1 MTMTLPILPTTA
13 PQRAEKTAVKT
24 DSSVFVIDEDLAVW
38 RCDPVTGELDQVEL
52 PEDVEPVDICV
63 GPGGLLHVLA
73 DDDAGA
79 LIYRATDKLASD
91 WEQLEVAAS
100 LRRIACGPDGRI
112 WAIDEARAVWV
123 RCPEDGALERRA
135 EDDFADEVS
144 VGGDGRVWVI
154 STEER
159 YSGRV
164 IKWMDEP
171 RGGGWVEMPAPS
183 AAVKLAASP
192 EGVAWS
198 VNSMGAIWRLHP
210 LGSGNFSE
218 CQVDID
224 CDKCLFGGRRD
235 FAKDIAVD
243 GSGTVWFLGVNYTEG
258 GYQLMRMANQA
269 TRHFQKLPDFGGIRL
284 AAG

>member
-1 MTMTLPILPTTA
+1 MTMTLPILKPT
-13 PQRAEKTAVKT
+13 PQRTIEPATKT
-24 DSSVFVIDEDLAVW
+24 DSSVFVIDENLAVW
-38 RCDPVTGELDQVEL
+38 RCDHETGELDQVAL
-52 PEDVEPVDICV
+52 PEGVEPVDICV
-63 GPGGLLHVLA
+63 GPGGLLLVLS
-73 DDDAGA
+73 DAEDGSE
-79 LIYRATDKLASD
+79 IHKATDRLATG
-91 WEQLEVAAS
+91 WNRLEVAAR
-100 LRRIACGPDGRI
+100 LRRIASGPDGRI
-112 WAIDEARAVWV
+112 WAVDEARGVLV
-123 RCPEDGALERRA
+123 RRAEDGTLERRA
-135 EDDFADEVS
+135 EDDFADEIS

-164 IKWMDEP
+164 IKWLDGV
-171 RGGGWVEMPAPS
+171 GGGDWVSMPAPS

-243 GSGTVWFLGVNYTEG
+243 GSGTVWFLGVKYTDG
-258 GYQLMRMANQA
+258 GYQLMRLADQG
-269 TRHFQKLPDFGGIRL
+269 TRHFQKLPDVGGVKL

>member
-1 MTMTLPILPTTA
+1 MTMTLPVLPSTLQSNGKPAT
-13 PQRAEKTAVKT
+13 KT
-24 DSSVFVIDEDLAVW
+24 DTSVFIIDDDLAVW
-38 RCDPVTGELDQVEL
+38 RCEPESGGLEQVEL

-63 GPGGLLHVLA
+63 GAGGVLLVLS
-73 DDDAGA
+73 DAEDGA
-79 LIYRATDKLASD
+79 EIHKATDKLAAD
-91 WEQLEVAAS
+91 WERLEVGAR

-112 WAIDEARAVWV
+112 WAIDEARGVWV
-123 RCPEDGALERRA
+123 RRAEDGTLERRA
-135 EDDFADEVS
+135 ADDFADEIS
-144 VGGDGRVWVI
+144 IGGDGRVWVI

-164 IKWMDEP
+164 IKWLDEA
-171 RGGGWVEMPAPS
+171 GSGDWVSMEAPS
-183 AAVKLAASP
+183 AAIKLAAAP
-192 EGVAWS
+192 EGFAWT

-243 GSGTVWFLGVNYTEG
+243 GAGTVWFLGVNYTEG
-258 GYQLMRMANQA
+258 GYQLMRLANQT
-269 TRHFQKLPDFGGIRL
+269 TRHFQKLPEVGGIKL

>member
-1 MTMTLPILPTTA
+1 MTMTLPIFTPT
-13 PQRAEKTAVKT
+13 PQRTAKPVTKI
-24 DSSVFVIDEDLAVW
+24 DSSVFVIDDNLAVW
-38 RCDPVTGELDQVEL
+38 RCDPESGSLDQVAL
-52 PEDVEPVDICV
+52 PEGVEPVDICAS
-63 GPGGLLHVLA
+63 PGGLLHVLS
-73 DDDAGA
+73 DAEGGA
-79 LIYRATDKLASD
+79 EIYKATDKPATD
-91 WEQLEVAAS
+91 WNRLEVTAR

-112 WAIDEARAVWV
+112 WAIDEARGVWV
-123 RCPEDGALERRA
+123 RRVEDGVLERRA
-135 EDDFADEVS
+135 EDDFADEIS

-164 IKWMDEP
+164 IKWLDGS
-171 RGGGWVEMPAPS
+171 GGGDWVSMPAPS

-243 GSGTVWFLGVNYTEG
+243 GSGTVWFLGVKYTDG
-258 GYQLMRMANQA
+258 GYQLMRLADKE
-269 TRHFQKLPDFGGIRL
+269 TRRFQKLPDFGGIKL